1 MAKNKTASPAPVAAT
16 EAATEEQD
24 LSGSA
29 VGMIDLSG
37 VPDEQDFPVIP
48 RGIYPAVVDDLTY
61 GLSQA
66 SGNPMWTWKF
76 ELTEAAGVD
85 GNGKSLA
92 GRKLFFHTPF
102 VENMLPRVKK
112 VLSRIAPELL
122 QGPFNAEEVANSGA
136 MIGKECRVRVDIKPY
151 EGKPRNNVR
160 DVLPMDSASG
170 SEGFLGVEEAT
181 GTPA

>member
-1 MAKNKTASPAPVAAT
+1 MAKTRAAPAPVPAA
-16 EAATEEQD
+16 EASSAEQD
-24 LSGSA
+24 LSSGA

-37 VPDEQDFPVIP
+37 VPEEAEFPVIP

-61 GLSQA
+61 GFSQA

-76 ELTEAAGVD
+76 ELTEGAVD
-85 GNGKSLA
+85 NNGASLT

-102 VENMLPRVKK
+102 VENMLPRLKK
-112 VLSRIAPELL
+112 VLSRVAPELL
-122 QGPFNAEEVANSGA
+122 QGPFNAETIANEGS
-136 MIGKECRVRVDIKPY
+136 MVGKPCRIRLDIKPY

-160 DVLPMDSASG
+160 DVLAPENAG
-170 SEGFLGVEEAT
+170 GEGFLEAEESAA